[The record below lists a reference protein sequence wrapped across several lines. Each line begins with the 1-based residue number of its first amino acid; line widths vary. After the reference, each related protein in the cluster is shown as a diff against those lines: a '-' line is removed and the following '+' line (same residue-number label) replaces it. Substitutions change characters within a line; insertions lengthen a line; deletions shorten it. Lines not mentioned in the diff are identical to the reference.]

1 MFVRLFTITLMA
13 ALFGTGV
20 GAAYTTVYAKILTM
34 DFSEGATLTQLL
46 IYNIM
51 FCFGTA
57 LIYFAI
63 SKSIK
68 KENLASFLTNFLAAG
83 AAIALVFYQLTLPD
97 PTFKNE
103 SVQGMESFYNTFFI
117 PILFFPALSWMT
129 FKTLLNKN

>member
-63 SKSIK
+63 SKAIK
-68 KENLASFLTNFLAAG
+68 KREFGIIPNKFSCGRCSNCTGLLSTD
-83 AAIALVFYQLTLPD
+83 IARSNIQ
-97 PTFKNE
+97 E
-103 SVQGMESFYNTFFI
+103 
-117 PILFFPALSWMT
+117 
-129 FKTLLNKN
+129 

>member
-1 MFVRLFTITLMA
+1 MFIRLFMITSMA

-20 GAAYTTVYAKILTM
+20 GTVYTTVYAKILTM
-34 DFSEGATLTQLL
+34 DFSEGATFTQLL

-63 SKSIK
+63 SKAIK
-68 KENLASFLTNFLAAG
+68 KDNLASFLTNFLAAG
-83 AAIALVFYQLTLPD
+83 ASIALVFYQLTLPD
-97 PTFKNE
+97 PKFTNE
-103 SVQGMESFYNTFFI
+103 SVQGMESYYNTFFI